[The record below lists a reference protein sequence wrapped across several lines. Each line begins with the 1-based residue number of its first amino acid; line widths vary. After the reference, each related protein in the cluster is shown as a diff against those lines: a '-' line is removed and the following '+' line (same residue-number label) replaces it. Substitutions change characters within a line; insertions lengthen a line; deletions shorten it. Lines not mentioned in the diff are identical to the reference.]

1 MSLPFHED
9 AADERDA
16 ALAYYRRI
24 DPHLAEDLDAAIEE
38 RLALALKVPG
48 ASRIEPSAPN
58 RFNLRWYRVRRFPY
72 ALLIGTARGERI
84 VVAVAHAKR
93 KPGYWKDRL
102 A

>member
-38 RLALALKVPG
+38 RLALALKVQA
-48 ASRIEPSAPN
+48 ASSRAHRIASTS
-58 RFNLRWYRVRRFPY
+58 V
-72 ALLIGTARGERI
+72 GTVFADFRTRS
-84 VVAVAHAKR
+84 
-93 KPGYWKDRL
+93 
-102 A
+102 